1 MRTVYIILLLC
12 SVGCASAQLPF
23 GEKSVSHTEVKKID
37 FDIQTKELV
46 WSRLHSYLHL
56 YLGYPITRPYN
67 PYIIQAGH
75 GTTPRIIIARE
86 IDQEKMR
93 IIINYTD
100 RVKTKIIGEASERK
114 QIKDPNDVLRMTHLI
129 DDMIEYARR
138 GKHAVEKMKE
148 YMLQKRDAPINDREH
163 FFFY

>member
-1 MRTVYIILLLC
+1 MRNLYIILLLC

-23 GEKSVSHTEVKKID
+23 GKKSVTHTEVKKIF

-67 PYIIQAGH
+67 PYIIQAGY

-86 IDQEKMR
+86 LDQEKMR

-100 RVKTKIIGEASERK
+100 RVKTKIIGEASEQK
-114 QIKDPNDVLRMTHLI
+114 QIKDPVDVLRMTHLI
-129 DDMIEYARR
+129 DDMIEYSRR
-138 GKHAVEKMKE
+138 GKHRTEKVKE
-148 YMLQKRDAPINDREH
+148 QKPRTDETPINDRDH